1 MLAISG
7 IKVTIAA
14 KAYPVDHEEKSP
26 QKIQMMWILK
36 NLQKLSRMKN

>member
-1 MLAISG
+1 MIINKTERGEMLAISG

-26 QKIQMMWILK
+26 QKSISK
-36 NLQKLSRMKN
+36 